1 MAMDALIVQKNK
13 QPEATSRRGWHG
25 NALHSAG
32 ASGVRAGLRRRCFI
46 RPACSD
52 TAVAVPLASKAQLG
66 DPLGVLRTNWNAF
79 CPWVGVCR
87 APAATAGL
95 ASQLLRDM
103 LLRGRI
109 SRDLRS

>member
-46 RPACSD
+46 RSACSD
-52 TAVAVPLASKAQLG
+52 TAAAVPVEVVKALK
-66 DPLGVLRTNWNAF
+66 F
-79 CPWVGVCR
+79 
-87 APAATAGL
+87 GL
-95 ASQLLRDM
+95 NNLKVEP
-103 LLRGRI
+103 
-109 SRDLRS
+109 